1 MRSLQL
7 CRRGGV
13 TPPLLWRLPLLRRL
27 APAWA
32 DGGIEIKRS
41 HGAQRGGCVCAMQ
54 VVLRQH
60 STARPSPVS
69 PGGGAG
75 GANGG
80 QAAAPRGDAAE
91 GHGGGD
97 SAVVTSLLPA
107 SGTLRTV
114 RLHNMPRT
122 WLHEEVLQ
130 FLHQVAEHA
139 GIAPPSS
146 AAATEADGHRHEEED
161 ADDEDVTSAVP
172 HVTSPFV
179 ARMHIPFGRRTGIVY
194 GAPIIQLTSEALVC
208 YLLNDLRFDPDDY
221 RSRIYFT
228 EVVGDM
234 HHAFTTTAT
243 ELTDAEES
251 LKQEQRDALETLE
264 LDRYLMAPDLL
275 YDMAKMRQRRLVTRR
290 SKLLLHTFADTES
303 PAEDAADEANE
314 HEDDPASES
323 KDRRLTGQKKSRQTL
338 RCAGDYK
345 ELGRGSIHSVPLALP
360 YVQGRRGT

>member
-7 CRRGGV
+7 CHRGSV
-13 TPPLLWRLPLLRRL
+13 APPLLWRLPLLRHLVPTR
-27 APAWA
+27 A
-32 DGGIEIKRS
+32 DGGIAIRRS
-41 HGAQRGGCVCAMQ
+41 HGGERVGEACVMRVA
-54 VVLRQH
+54 LRRH
-60 STARPSPVS
+60 STARPPPVP

-75 GANGG
+75 AANGD
-80 QAAAPRGDAAE
+80 QAAAPCGDAAE

-97 SAVVTSLLPA
+97 AAPAASLVSD

-139 GIAPPSS
+139 GIAPPFS
-146 AAATEADGHRHEEED
+146 ATATEADGHHHEEED

-228 EVVGDM
+228 EVVSDVR
-234 HHAFTTTAT
+234 HAFTTTAT
-243 ELTDAEES
+243 ELTDAEAS

-290 SKLLLHTFADTES
+290 SKLLLHTFADAES
-303 PAEDAADEANE
+303 PAEDAADEADE
-314 HEDDPASES
+314 HVDDPASES
-323 KDRRLTGQKKSRQTL
+323 KNRRLTRQKKSRQTL